1 MQIRNQNVINVTAF
15 SGTESENGIRVA
27 TGAKNHE
34 TGLRTSKTAGSPDGS
49 ISASSLR
56 LGENSIES
64 RKQQARKQAMK
75 IVGDAFENEKRMD
88 ASRQEMQ
95 DAIKRLNEDL
105 GTRKQKMNDNHEKLA
120 ELRAEYGI
128 EEGGKEEQELQKAAM
143 KANSKD
149 GMSADE
155 FEALSEYQKRAL
167 YYAADNMTNERAIAE
182 DEALLAANVQSTTDL
197 ELARLKDH
205 SMIDAQKESDDLMAA
220 AEKDA
225 VSMLTM
231 EAMEHIEEEAEE
243 AREEAKEKAE
253 EEKESKKE
261 EAKKAEAQAKID
273 ELNAR
278 IRVNGEAEAAE
289 AVARGRAARQEK
301 ENAGS
306 TDITDTA
313 VQFDIQSIH
322 DGAAESEVA
331 GEVKNILNKLSLLSE
346 DIKGINV
353 DDLT

>member
-1 MQIRNQNVINVTAF
+1 MQIRNQNVINAAAF
-15 SGTESENGIRVA
+15 SGNEAENGIRVA
-27 TGAKNHE
+27 TATNNRE
-34 TGLRTSKTAGSPDGS
+34 TGVRTSKTADSPGGS

-64 RKQQARKQAMK
+64 RKQLARKQAMK

-143 KANSKD
+143 KANSRD

-253 EEKESKKE
+253 EEKEAKKE

-278 IRVNGEAEAAE
+278 IRANGEAEAAE

-322 DGAAESEVA
+322 NGAAESEVA